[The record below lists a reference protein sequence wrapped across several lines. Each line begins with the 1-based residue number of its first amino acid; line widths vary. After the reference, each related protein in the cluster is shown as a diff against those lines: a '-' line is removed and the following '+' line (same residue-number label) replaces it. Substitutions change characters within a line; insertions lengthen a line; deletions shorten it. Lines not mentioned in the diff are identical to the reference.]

1 MESYLDPSL
10 SQNVYVGGNATQT
23 TAEPCPQ
30 PTSVSQPSSMA
41 LTAGEA
47 ISTATQT
54 SNFKFI
60 TPTPLPTP
68 HSGSGLQCEGTTE
81 DNPST
86 SCEAIRECDPTAPSG
101 YYWINSSSGALKV
114 LCFAGK
120 HTYYIIVMHADI
132 TVGCT

>member
-10 SQNVYVGGNATQT
+10 SQNGYVGGNTTQT
-23 TAEPCPQ
+23 TAETCPQ

-60 TPTPLPTP
+60 TPTPLPTANP
-68 HSGSGLQCEGTTE
+68 GSQCEGTTE

-101 YYWINSSSGALKV
+101 YYWISSSSGVLKV

-120 HTYYIIVMHADI
+120 HT
-132 TVGCT
+132 C